1 MKLNKKNK
9 RKIIIL
15 LVGIALCCALVFVI
29 IGLTNDKNAERRIET
44 SDPPNEEVIEEK
56 AEQEEDE
63 PEPGETEASE
73 ADNAIYQIGEEY
85 ILTTNMKVR
94 EEASTDSRW
103 KKRLLQVK
111 MRCLRKVLQSSALK

>member
-111 MRCLRKVLQSSALK
+111 MRCLRKVL